1 MLTMTES
8 PTLNIRISQNTIILS
23 FIYAFSVRYS
33 AQEANTCISFMVV
46 PKIEHY
52 LHSINSNAIFLKKLP
67 VKLLVNI
74 TIN

>member
-1 MLTMTES
+1 MTES

-46 PKIEHY
+46 PKIEH

-74 TIN
+74 AID